1 MRECRRSCLVCR
13 CCFERGEEIKSLPC
27 FHSYHSDCIDSWLS
41 LNKVCPVCQFSID
54 QTN

>member
-41 LNKVCPVCQFSID
+41 FSID